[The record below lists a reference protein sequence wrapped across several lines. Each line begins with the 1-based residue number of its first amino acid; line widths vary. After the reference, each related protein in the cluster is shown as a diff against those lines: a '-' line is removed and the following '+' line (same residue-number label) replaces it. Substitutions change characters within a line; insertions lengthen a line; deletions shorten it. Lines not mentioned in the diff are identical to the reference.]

1 VTDDMLTASARV
13 IAGEIPPGDS
23 GALGLGDS
31 PELHV
36 LDDDVAFVAAFSN
49 VAAFRSVSSTRPS
62 STRPSSTRS
71 SSTRNDDLLLVDVS
85 SGFHGKAVHQLVRS
99 WTSAPLRTAV
109 YTHGHVDHV
118 GGIRWFEEA
127 SDRPEVVAHER
138 VVDRFDRYSMT
149 WGYNGTI
156 NQRQFRFAEPWFP
169 TEFRYPDR
177 TFRDHDTATVGDLTV
192 ELQHARGETDDHLV
206 AWIPERRILCA
217 GDMFIW
223 VSPNCGNP
231 QKVQRYPLEWAAG
244 LRRMAALS
252 AELLLP
258 GHGPAI
264 AGQDDIRLV
273 LGTAAEYLESIA
285 SQTLEM
291 MNAGARLDDI
301 VHAVRVP
308 AELVDLP
315 WLRPIYD
322 EPEFV
327 VHNLWRLYGGW
338 YDGNPARLKPAP
350 DSVVAAELADLAG
363 GAGVL
368 AARAQELATAGDLRL
383 AGHLAEMAAQAA
395 PDDSGVHRVR
405 AEVFGARA
413 RAEASLMASGIFR
426 WANHESAAR
435 LDELDGI
442 ATDRTDADTQADEA
456 GGEIT

>member
-1 VTDDMLTASARV
+1 MLTASARV
-13 IAGEIPPGDS
+13 IAGEIPPQES
-23 GALGLGDS
+23 GALGLGDA

-49 VAAFRSVSSTRPS
+49 VTAFRSGPS
-62 STRPSSTRS
+62 DPGAQ
-71 SSTRNDDLLLVDVS
+71 DDALLLVDVS
-85 SGFHGKAVHQLVRS
+85 SGFHGKAVHELVRS
-99 WTSAPLRTAV
+99 WTTAPLRTAI

-156 NQRQFRFAEPWFP
+156 NQRQFRFSEPWFP
-169 TEFRYPDR
+169 TGFRYPDR
-177 TFRDHDTATVGDLTV
+177 TFRDADTATVGELTV

-206 AWIPERRILCA
+206 AWLPERRILCA

-231 QKVQRYPLEWAAG
+231 QKVQRYPLEWATG
-244 LRRMAALS
+244 LRRMADLEP
-252 AELLLP
+252 ELLLP

-264 AGQDDIRLV
+264 AGRDDIKRV
-273 LGTAAEYLESIA
+273 LCTAAEYLESIA

-301 VHAVRVP
+301 VHAVTVP
-308 AELVDLP
+308 DDLASLP

-338 YDGNPARLKPAP
+338 YDGNPSRLKPAP
-350 DSVVAAELADLAG
+350 DSAVASELAELAG
-363 GAGVL
+363 GASVL
-368 AARAQELATAGDLRL
+368 AGRAQELAASGDLRL

-395 PDDSGVHRVR
+395 PDDAGVHRIR

-413 RAEASLMASGIFR
+413 KAEASLMASGIFR
-426 WANHESAAR
+426 WANHESTARAA
-435 LDELDGI
+435 ELDGVDVSLP
-442 ATDRTDADTQADEA
+442 AEDER
-456 GGEIT
+456 